1 MGRTV
6 AVIMAGGRGKR
17 MDTLCRFRPKPGLP
31 FAGRF
36 KVIDFT
42 LSNCVYSG
50 IDELAILT
58 DYYWSYMAKYLKQW
72 GLTNSGKTF
81 HILQP
86 KSGSYKGTA
95 DAVFQNL
102 PYLNKLNTENVLILA
117 GDHIYKMDYDK
128 MISFHEQ
135 TKAAVTIGVIKVPIE
150 DARRFGTVTLFDDNE
165 VSDFVEKSDK
175 PISNLASMGIYVFNQ
190 DVLAQHLEEDA
201 IQPESPHDFGYAILP
216 SMLGKDKVNAYEFTG
231 YWQDIGNP
239 QTYYAANMDLIS
251 AQPRFN
257 LDGTQPVLTQ
267 RLNLPPSN
275 ISREA
280 KVVNSLVSPGCV
292 IKGYVENSV
301 LSPGV
306 WVDAQAE
313 VRNSVLMPNTFIGYH
328 SVVDTCIIDEGVNI
342 GKLCYIGF
350 GKSPLSGDRD
360 ITVLGK
366 GVTVPSNTVIA
377 RDSRVLRHADIS
389 SFRCGPNGSS
399 PILSQHSIVQK
410 SCANKEVQ
418 GNERTSVYVA

>member
-17 MDTLCRFRPKPGLP
+17 MDSLCHFRPKPGLP
-31 FAGRF
+31 FAGKF

-58 DYYWSYMAKYLKQW
+58 DYQRSYMAKYLKKW
-72 GLTNSGKTF
+72 GLTNSGMTF
-81 HILQP
+81 HILEP

-102 PYLNKLNTENVLILA
+102 PYLNKLNTENMLILA

-128 MISFHEQ
+128 MIAFHEQ
-135 TKAAVTIGVIKVPIE
+135 TKAAVTIGVTKVPIE
-150 DARRFGTVTLFDDNE
+150 DAHRFGTVTLFDDNE
-165 VSDFVEKSDK
+165 VLDFVEKSDK

-190 DVLAQHLEEDA
+190 DVLTQCLEEDA
-201 IQPESPHDFGYAILP
+201 GRPESPHDFGYAILP
-216 SMLGKDKVNAYEFTG
+216 SMLGKDKVNAYEFSG
-231 YWQDIGNP
+231 YWQDIGTP
-239 QTYYAANMDLIS
+239 QTYYATNMDLIC
-251 AQPRFN
+251 AQPRFSLN
-257 LDGTQPVLTQ
+257 GTQPVLTQ
-267 RLNLPPSN
+267 RLNLPPPN

-360 ITVLGK
+360 ITVLEK
-366 GVTVPSNTVIA
+366 GVTVPSHTVIR
-377 RDSRVLRHADIS
+377 RDSRILPHADTQG
-389 SFRCGPNGSS
+389 FRGNLIASYS
-399 PILSQHSIVQK
+399 ILSQLGIVQK
-410 SCANKEVQ
+410 SWENEEVPE
-418 GNERTSVYVA
+418 NERESVYVT

>member
-292 IKGYVENSV
+292 IKGYVENSI

-313 VRNSVLMPNTFIGYH
+313 VWNSVLMPNTFIGYH

-360 ITVLGK
+360 ITVLEK
-366 GVTVPSNTVIA
+366 GVTVPSHTVIG
-377 RDSRVLRHADIS
+377 RDSRVLPQADIS
-389 SFRCGPNGSS
+389 IFIGSS
-399 PILSQHSIVQK
+399 SILSQHGITQK
-410 SCANKEVQ
+410 SWENEEVQ
-418 GNERTSVYVA
+418 ENERKGVYAA

>member
-17 MDTLCRFRPKPGLP
+17 MDSLCHFRPKPGLP
-31 FAGRF
+31 FAGKF

-58 DYYWSYMAKYLKQW
+58 DYQRSYMAKYLKKW
-72 GLTNSGKTF
+72 GLTNSGMTF
-81 HILQP
+81 HILEP

-102 PYLNKLNTENVLILA
+102 PYLNKLNTENMLILA

-128 MISFHEQ
+128 MIAFHEQ
-135 TKAAVTIGVIKVPIE
+135 TKAAVTIGVTKVPIE
-150 DARRFGTVTLFDDNE
+150 DAHRFGTVTLFDDNE
-165 VSDFVEKSDK
+165 VLDFVEKSDK

-190 DVLAQHLEEDA
+190 DVLTQCLEEDA
-201 IQPESPHDFGYAILP
+201 GRPESPHDFGYAILP
-216 SMLGKDKVNAYEFTG
+216 SMLGKDKVNAYEFSG
-231 YWQDIGNP
+231 YWQDIGTP
-239 QTYYAANMDLIS
+239 QTYYAANMDLIC
-251 AQPRFN
+251 AQPRFSLN
-257 LDGTQPVLTQ
+257 GTQPVLTQ
-267 RLNLPPSN
+267 RLNLPPPN

-292 IKGYVENSV
+292 IKGYVENSI

-313 VRNSVLMPNTFIGYH
+313 VWNSVLMPNTFIGYH

-360 ITVLGK
+360 ITVLEK
-366 GVTVPSNTVIA
+366 GVTVPSHTVIR
-377 RDSRVLRHADIS
+377 RDSRILPHADTQG
-389 SFRCGPNGSS
+389 FRGNLIASYS
-399 PILSQHSIVQK
+399 ILSQLGIVQK
-410 SCANKEVQ
+410 SWENEEVPE
-418 GNERTSVYVA
+418 NERESVYVT